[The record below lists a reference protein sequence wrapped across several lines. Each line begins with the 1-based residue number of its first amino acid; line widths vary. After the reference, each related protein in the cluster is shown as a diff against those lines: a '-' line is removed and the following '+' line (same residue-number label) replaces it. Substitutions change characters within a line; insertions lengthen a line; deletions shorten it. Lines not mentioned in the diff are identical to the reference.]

1 MRKKSIPC
9 YIKNGGV
16 HNVVNV
22 PMGIF
27 TRAELCKLVRRLL
40 ASLKNLETFVAAEA
54 TPRTIKLL
62 QGLDKFL
69 SVDLKSRSSRP
80 DACTVLAV
88 NEKNLK
94 PSQPTHGDEASLNF
108 VDFSIK
114 CGLIVLAYVIAA
126 HLEFLSN

>member
-54 TPRTIKLL
+54 TPRTVKLL
-62 QGLDKFL
+62 QGLDNFL

-80 DACTVLAV
+80 EASTLLAV

-94 PSQPTHGDEASLNF
+94 LSQPTIGDEAQLNF
-108 VDFSIK
+108 VDFSVK
-114 CGLIVLAYVIAA
+114 CGLIALLYIIAA
-126 HLEFLSN
+126 HLEYLSN

>member
-40 ASLKNLETFVAAEA
+40 VSLENLETFVAAEA

-94 PSQPTHGDEASLNF
+94 PSQPTNGDETPLNF

-114 CGLIVLAYVIAA
+114 CGLLVIEYIIAA
-126 HLEFLSN
+126 HLEFL